1 MKKILSLM
9 LVLALAVTMTA
20 CGGGAKKEEPAKEE
34 PAKKETEAAKEENKE
49 EPAKEEAKEE
59 DPDAA
64 LMQGPGF
71 VFNLGSD
78 PKTLDPS
85 LNSASDGGD
94 IINNTFEGLVVD
106 TADAGL
112 QLAGAKSIEK
122 SEDGKK
128 YTIMLQEGIN
138 WSDGKPVTAKDYEYA
153 WLRVMS
159 PEAASEYSFIMAP
172 HIVNG
177 EAYLK
182 GEVEASEV
190 GVKAV
195 DDMTLEVELNYPL
208 PYFEALL
215 SFYTYM
221 PVRKD
226 VVEANPD
233 TWFRDPATVV
243 CNGPFKLG
251 SYKTGD
257 SLILVKN
264 EEYHDADAVMV
275 NWIKA
280 PFIEEATTAHSA
292 YLSGDIAVNGHI
304 PSEEIPTLL
313 AEDPYFTSAPRI
325 GTYYYI
331 FNMDKPEL
339 QDVNVRKALSLAID
353 RKAIVE
359 NVAKGGQIPATG
371 FIPGSLSDSTGK
383 SFREGGVEY
392 DINPD
397 KAEVEMAKALFAEA
411 GFPEGEGFPEMT
423 LYYNTSEG
431 HKQIAEAV
439 QEMWKTNLG
448 IDVKLANEEWAVFQD
463 RRHNGDFQIARGG
476 WIGDYAD
483 PMTMLDLWTSI
494 SGNNDAQWRSTEQPV
509 VAPNDKQLNPDNAPF
524 DQMILDSMTL
534 EGAERDAKLREAEKY
549 LAEQHIFIPVYYYTS
564 AYVINEDI
572 VEGVE
577 KTTMGSWYFK
587 NAEVVE

>member
-1 MKKILSLM
+1 MKKILSLL
-9 LVLALAVTMTA
+9 LVLSLVIAMAS
-20 CGGGAKKEEPAKEE
+20 CGGGEKKEETKADDKKTEAKSEEKTEAKTEAKSEMKEE
-34 PAKKETEAAKEENKE
+34 EK
-49 EPAKEEAKEE
+49 
-59 DPDAA
+59 D
-64 LMQGPGF
+64 GSGF

-94 IINNTFEGLVVD
+94 IINNTFEGLVID
-106 TADAGL
+106 SKEEGL
-112 QLAGAKSIEK
+112 VLAGAEDISM
-122 SEDGKK
+122 SEDGTV
-128 YTIMLQEGIN
+128 YTIKLRKDAK
-138 WSDGKPVTAKDYEYA
+138 WSDGKPVTAQDYVYS

-159 PEAASEYSFIMAP
+159 AEAASEYSFIMMP
-172 HIVNG
+172 HIKNG
-177 EAYLK
+177 EAYFK
-182 GEVEASEV
+182 GEVGAEEV
-190 GVKAV
+190 GVKAL
-195 DDMTLEVELNYPL
+195 DDYTLEATLNYPL
-208 PYFEALL
+208 PYFKALL

-233 TWFRDPATVV
+233 TWFRNPETFI
-243 CNGPFKLG
+243 CNGPFKLAE
-251 SYKTGD
+251 YKTGD
-257 SLILVKN
+257 SLKLVKN
-264 EEYHDADAVMV
+264 EEYYGAADVKID
-275 NWIKA
+275 WIQA
-280 PFIEEATTAHSA
+280 EFIEEATTAHSA

-304 PSEEIPTLL
+304 PSEEIPTLQ

-339 QDVNVRKALSLAID
+339 ADVKVRKALSISID

-359 NVAKGGQIPATG
+359 NITKGGQIPATG
-371 FIPGSLSDSTGK
+371 FIPGSLSDSQGK
-383 SFREGGVEY
+383 SYRTGGEEYGIDPNAAKVE
-392 DINPD
+392 
-397 KAEVEMAKALFAEA
+397 EAKKLMAEA
-411 GFPEGEGFPEMT
+411 GFPDGKGFPKLT
-423 LYYNTSEG
+423 VYYNTSEG
-431 HKQIAEAV
+431 HKKIAEAV

-448 IDVKLANEEWAVFQD
+448 IDVELANEEWAVFQD
-463 RRHNGDFQIARGG
+463 RRHNGDFEIARGG

-483 PMTMLDLWTSI
+483 PMTMLDLWSSI

-509 VAPNDKQLNPDNAPF
+509 VAPTDTKLNPENAPF
-524 DQMILDSMTL
+524 DKMLKDSMTL

-549 LAEQHIFIPVYYYTS
+549 LAEQNIFIPVYYYTY
-564 AYVINEDI
+564 AYLINEDI